1 MTRGKSCFKREKD
14 KVGKKCFLFFS
25 LGAGGGLKWT
35 QIMFNA
41 KKKVRRTWKKNFDNC
56 YGYPRRN
63 FEKTAVNSQATKNN
77 RFRRK

>member
-41 KKKVRRTWKKNFDNC
+41 KKKVRRTWKKEF
-56 YGYPRRN
+56 
-63 FEKTAVNSQATKNN
+63 
-77 RFRRK
+77 